1 MERFKRGI
9 GTGILL
15 GGNWHNDSAAKTR
28 VELNV
33 SAPKGRVKSGDSEK
47 PKSDYKMSDLGFCL

>member
-9 GTGILL
+9 GIGLRS
-15 GGNWHNDSAAKTR
+15 GGNWHNDSAPEGR

-33 SAPKGRVKSGDSEK
+33 SALGGRVKSSDSEK